1 MSKSIL
7 LVEDEKILRIT
18 LADALRGEGYTVL
31 AAADGSEG
39 LALIEEGE
47 FSLIITDIR
56 LPGASGL
63 DILRKSLEDSPLT
76 PVIVMTAYGSIKD
89 AVAAI
94 RSGAF
99 DYVTKPFDLDEL
111 LVTVAKALELQSL
124 TEENIRLK
132 KELSSVYGGPQI
144 IGESK
149 AMQNIFA
156 LLDKISRTTSTVLI
170 LGESG
175 TGKELIA
182 STIHYQSARRDKA
195 MIRVNCAALPADLIE
210 SELFGYEKGA
220 FTGAGARKPGRFELA
235 DGGTI
240 FLDEIGDL
248 PPLTQTKILRV
259 LEERA
264 FERVGGTEQVRVD
277 VRIIA
282 ATNKDLVEEVRQGRF
297 REDLYYRLNVIP
309 LQLPPLRQR
318 QADIPLLIQAFT
330 RRFNDQL
337 GAAASF
343 SPEAVDLLRNYSFP
357 GNVRELLNIVERTI
371 ALASDK
377 LIRPADL
384 PEHLVKAKAKKTV
397 LAPLHE
403 VVARAE
409 KEHLAAILRLTKGN
423 RSRAAEILGIS
434 RKNLWEKLNQHGLEG
449 QAGSGRAVTD
459 R

>member
-149 AMQNIFA
+149 AMQNVFA

-337 GAAASF
+337 GTASSF

-357 GNVRELLNIVERTI
+357 GNVRELLNIIERTI

-384 PEHLVKAKAKKTV
+384 PEHLVKAKTKKTV

-403 VVARAE
+403 VVTRAE

-449 QAGSGRAVTD
+449 QAGPGRAVTD

>member
-7 LVEDEKILRIT
+7 LVEDEKILRIS
-18 LADALRGEGYTVL
+18 LADALKVEGYTVL
-31 AAADGSEG
+31 TAADGSEG

-56 LPGASGL
+56 LPGASGM
-63 DILRKSLEDSPLT
+63 DILRKSLSDSPLT
-76 PVIVMTAYGSIKD
+76 PVIMMTAYGSIKD
-89 AVAAI
+89 AVAAM
-94 RSGAF
+94 RSGAY

-132 KELSSVYGGPQI
+132 KELSSVYGGPHI

-156 LLDKISRTTSTVLI
+156 LLGKISRTTSTVLI

-182 STIHYQSARRDKA
+182 STIHYQSARRDRA

-264 FERVGGTEQVRVD
+264 FERVGGTAQVRVD

-318 QADIPLLIQAFT
+318 QTDIPLLTQAFT

-337 GAAASF
+337 GTAVSF
-343 SPEAVDLLRNYSFP
+343 SPEALEILRNYTFP

-371 ALASDK
+371 ALAGGK

-384 PEHLVKAKAKKTV
+384 PRHLVKAKSKKTA
-397 LAPLHE
+397 LATLHE
-403 VVARAE
+403 VVAQAE

-434 RKNLWEKLNQHGLEG
+434 RKNLWEKLNQHNIEG
-449 QAGSGRAVTD
+449 
-459 R
+459 

>member
-7 LVEDEKILRIT
+7 LVEDEKILRIS
-18 LADALRGEGYTVL
+18 LADALKAEGYTVL
-31 AAADGSEG
+31 TAADGAEG
-39 LALIEEGE
+39 LTLIEEGE

-56 LPGASGL
+56 LPGASGM
-63 DILRKSLEDSPLT
+63 DILRKSLADSPLT
-76 PVIVMTAYGSIKD
+76 PVIMMTAYGSIKD
-89 AVAAI
+89 AVAAM
-94 RSGAF
+94 RFGAF

-111 LVTVAKALELQSL
+111 LLTVGKALELQSL

-132 KELSSVYGGPQI
+132 RELNSVYGGPQI

-156 LLDKISRTTSTVLI
+156 LLGKISRTASTVLI

-182 STIHYQSARRDKA
+182 STIHYQSVRRDRP

-264 FERVGGTEQVRVD
+264 FERVGGTSQVRVD
-277 VRIIA
+277 VRILA

-318 QADIPLLIQAFT
+318 QADIPLLIQVFT

-337 GAAASF
+337 GTAVSF
-343 SPEAVDLLRNYSFP
+343 SPEAMEILRNYNFP

-371 ALASDK
+371 ALSGDK
-377 LIRPADL
+377 VIRPADL
-384 PEHLVKAKAKKTV
+384 PDHLVKAKAKKTA
-397 LAPLHE
+397 LASLHE
-403 VVARAE
+403 VVASAE

-423 RSRAAEILGIS
+423 RSRTAEILGIS
-434 RKNLWEKLNQHGLEG
+434 RKNLWEKLNQHGLQG
-449 QAGSGRAVTD
+449 
-459 R
+459 

>member
-7 LVEDEKILRIT
+7 VVEDEKILRIS
-18 LADALRGEGYTVL
+18 LADALKAEGYTVMT
-31 AAADGSEG
+31 AADGSEG

-56 LPGASGL
+56 LPGASGM
-63 DILRKSLEDSPLT
+63 DILRKSLSDSPLT
-76 PVIVMTAYGSIKD
+76 PVIMMTAYGSIKD
-89 AVAAI
+89 AVAAM
-94 RSGAF
+94 RSGAY
-99 DYVTKPFDLDEL
+99 DYITKPFDLDEL

-124 TEENIRLK
+124 SEENIRLK
-132 KELSSVYGGPQI
+132 KELSSVYGGPHI

-156 LLDKISRTTSTVLI
+156 LLGKISRTSSTVLI

-264 FERVGGTEQVRVD
+264 FERVGGTEQLRVD

-282 ATNKDLVEEVRQGRF
+282 ATNKDLLEEVRQGRF

-309 LQLPPLRQR
+309 LQLPPLWQR

-337 GAAASF
+337 GVAVSF
-343 SPEAVDLLRNYSFP
+343 SPEAVEILGKYPFP

-371 ALASDK
+371 ALAGDK
-377 LIRPADL
+377 VIRPADL
-384 PEHLVKAKAKKTV
+384 PAHLVKAKAKKTT
-397 LAPLHE
+397 LATLHE
-403 VVARAE
+403 VVSQAE
-409 KEHLAAILRLTKGN
+409 KEHLAAILQLTKGN

-434 RKNLWEKLNQHGLEG
+434 RKNLWEKLNHYGLEG
-449 QAGSGRAVTD
+449 
-459 R
+459 

>member
-7 LVEDEKILRIT
+7 LVEDEKILRIS
-18 LADALRGEGYTVL
+18 LADALKAEGYTVL
-31 AAADGSEG
+31 TAYDGNEG

-56 LPGASGL
+56 LPGASGM
-63 DILRKSLEDSPLT
+63 DILRKSLSDSPLT
-76 PVIVMTAYGSIKD
+76 PVIMMTGYGSIKD
-89 AVAAI
+89 AVAAM
-94 RSGAF
+94 RSGAY

-132 KELSSVYGGPQI
+132 KELSSVYGGPHI

-156 LLDKISRTTSTVLI
+156 LLGKISRTTSTVLI

-182 STIHYQSARRDKA
+182 STIHYQSGRRDRA

-220 FTGAGARKPGRFELA
+220 FTGAAARKPGRFELA

-264 FERVGGTEQVRVD
+264 FERVGGTAQVRVD

-282 ATNKDLVEEVRQGRF
+282 ATNKDLVEEVGQGRF

-318 QADIPLLIQAFT
+318 QADIPLLIQAFA

-337 GAAASF
+337 GTAVSF
-343 SPEAVDLLRNYSFP
+343 SPEAVEILRNYAFP

-371 ALASDK
+371 ALSGDK

-384 PEHLVKAKAKKTV
+384 PQHLVKAKAKKTA
-397 LAPLHE
+397 LASLHE
-403 VVARAE
+403 VVAQAE
-409 KEHLAAILRLTKGN
+409 KEHLAAIVRLTKGN

-434 RKNLWEKLNQHGLEG
+434 RKNLWEKLNQYGLEG
-449 QAGSGRAVTD
+449 
-459 R
+459 